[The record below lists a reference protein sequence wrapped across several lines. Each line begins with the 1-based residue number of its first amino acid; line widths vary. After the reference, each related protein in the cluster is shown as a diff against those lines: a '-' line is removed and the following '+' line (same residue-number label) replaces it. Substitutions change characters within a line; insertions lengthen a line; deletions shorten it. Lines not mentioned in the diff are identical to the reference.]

1 LFGGMVLAEN
11 GTEEEFGRWCA
22 KMAASGSATAA
33 CANLV
38 LQPNAHPCDLAHWLA
53 ILIDDRSARY
63 AYETVRW
70 ARHTWLAPAWENLK
84 NALMEKVM
92 SDSGQWRFHWL
103 RDIQPS
109 AAAANIGD
117 DQFSPL
123 WAAELVDA
131 LELNDYALRFR
142 LGEHL
147 GSSADDDLSWTL
159 RWLNLRWERSQR
171 GTPV

>member
-1 LFGGMVLAEN
+1 
-11 GTEEEFGRWCA
+11 
-22 KMAASGSATAA
+22 
-33 CANLV
+33 
-38 LQPNAHPCDLAHWLA
+38 
-53 ILIDDRSARY
+53 
-63 AYETVRW
+63 
-70 ARHTWLAPAWENLK
+70 
-84 NALMEKVM
+84 MEKVM